1 MCLTSRRRISR
12 KAKRDITVWKVVVN
26 GWHAPL
32 HYMFVYKKDNRCEEF
47 QKVAPMSNRFACSW
61 WFQIYQG
68 FHSYDN
74 KEDAEAML
82 NWFNDKE
89 LFRNNVAHIVKAV
102 IPKGSRYYRGMDND
116 YCSEY
121 LSFPDYPNLN

>member
-12 KAKRDITVWKVVVN
+12 KARHDIIVWKVVTN

-32 HYMFVYKKDNRCEEF
+32 HYMFIYKKDNRCEEF
-47 QKVAPMSNRFACSW
+47 QKVAPMSDRFACSW

-89 LFRNNVAHIVKAV
+89 PISNKVAHIVKAV

>member
-12 KAKRDITVWKVVVN
+12 KARRDIIVWKVVTN

-32 HYMFVYKKDNRCEEF
+32 HYMFIYKKDNRCEEF
-47 QKVAPMSNRFACSW
+47 QKVAPMSDRFACSW

-68 FHSYDN
+68 FHSYDS

-89 LFRNNVAHIVKAV
+89 PIGNKVAHIVKAV

>member
-12 KAKRDITVWKVVVN
+12 KARRDIIVWKVVTN

-32 HYMFVYKKDNRCEEF
+32 HYMFIYKKDNRCEEF
-47 QKVAPMSNRFACSW
+47 QKVAPMSDRFACSW
-61 WFQIYQG
+61 WFQIYHG
-68 FHSYDN
+68 FHSYDS

-82 NWFNDKE
+82 NWFNGKE
-89 LFRNNVAHIVKAV
+89 PIGNKVAHIVKAV